1 MSRGQAAMEYIVT
14 YGWAFL
20 VILVAIG
27 ALAYFGVINPSRW
40 VADRCDLGT
49 QLECVDYQLDS
60 AGAINL
66 YLRNNFGKDIT
77 ISEAVV
83 RKDDGSLSNPTGFV
97 SASILAGQTGQITI
111 PNLDGYLKK
120 GEKQQ
125 VVVQVQFFK
134 TGPPPGSAHNLT
146 GIIYAMAK

>member
-1 MSRGQAAMEYIVT
+1 MRRGQAAMEYIVT

-27 ALAYFGVINPSRW
+27 ALAYFGVINPSKW

-49 QLECVDYQLDS
+49 QLECVDYQVDS
-60 AGAINL
+60 AGTLNL
-66 YLRNNFGKDIT
+66 YLRNNFGKDIN

-83 RKDDGSLSNPTGFV
+83 RKDDGSLSNPSGFV
-97 SASILAGQTGQITI
+97 PAGILAGQTGQITI
-111 PNLDGYLKK
+111 PNLDGYFKK

-125 VVVQVQFFK
+125 VIVQVQFYK
-134 TGPPPGSAHNLT
+134 TGPPAGSAHNLT
-146 GIIYAMAK
+146 GVIYAMAK